1 MTIHFYTTLA
11 AALTTVLMLKA
22 HAADTTITVY
32 GNVKTSS
39 CTTGGN
45 ASYSIDL
52 GQNLTQTDLAI
63 AGSSTPWVT
72 QDVVISGCPTGIHT
86 VTATFAGKAD
96 SLNPS
101 MYANSSGTGFSEH
114 VAVQL
119 QETLTSTDVGNTSKL
134 AIKTGTTSQVTFP
147 LRARLYT
154 SNGGVTAGLVTAAVT
169 MNISYN

>member
-1 MTIHFYTTLA
+1 MTIIVRGTLA
-11 AALTTVLMLKA
+11 LLFTACCTLNAYA
-22 HAADTTITVY
+22 IDTSIY
-32 GNVKTSS
+32 ISGNVRTTS

-45 ASYSIDL
+45 AAYNIDL
-52 GQNLTQTDLAI
+52 GQNYTQLDLAG
-63 AGSSTPWVT
+63 AGSSTPWVA

-96 SLNPS
+96 SLNPT
-101 MYANSSGTGFSEH
+101 MYANSSGTGYAQR

-119 QETLTSTDVGNTSKL
+119 QETVSNSDVGDTSKL
-134 AIKTGTTSQVTFP
+134 ALKTGTSSQVTFP

-154 SNGGVTAGLVTAAVT
+154 SNGGVTSGLVAATVT